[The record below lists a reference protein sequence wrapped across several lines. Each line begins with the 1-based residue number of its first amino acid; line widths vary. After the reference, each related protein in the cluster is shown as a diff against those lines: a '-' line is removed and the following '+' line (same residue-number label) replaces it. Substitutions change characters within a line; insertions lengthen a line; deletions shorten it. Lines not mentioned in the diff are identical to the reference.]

1 MLPPLYMSCATFIP
15 LCIFHLSSQ
24 YFTHTHTHKKRPF
37 SIKFYSLYVTMFN
50 SNKFVYYQIVLAL
63 SIIFSCFLGFS
74 QGQLMFGFYS
84 NSCPNA
90 ESIVSRVVSEK
101 VKESP
106 NNIPILLR
114 LHFHDC
120 YVQVLDFSNLSIY
133 IYLILLF

>member
-15 LCIFHLSSQ
+15 LCIFHLSSLNFPTPI
-24 YFTHTHTHKKRPF
+24 FTHTNKNRPF
-37 SIKFYSLYVTMFN
+37 SIKFYSLYETMYN
-50 SNKFVYYQIVLAL
+50 SNKLVYYQIMLAL
-63 SIIFSCFLGFS
+63 SVIFSCFFGFS

-90 ESIVSRVVSEK
+90 ESIVSRVVSQK

-106 NNIPILLR
+106 NNVPVLLR

-120 YVQVLDFSNLSIY
+120 YVQVLDFSNLSI
-133 IYLILLF
+133 